1 MKRLALA
8 IGLLVLSVP
17 AATLAHA
24 DFAVVRFNSG
34 YCRVWGPPA
43 APPQDFQYL
52 AFRRGWPPHT
62 WWQHIFAAPGAA
74 EAALHEAIA
83 TNRCHQM

>member
-1 MKRLALA
+1 MKQLVFAL
-8 IGLLVLSVP
+8 GLLVLSVP

-24 DFAVVRFNSG
+24 DFAVVRFKSG

-52 AFRRGWPPHT
+52 AFRRGWPTHF
-62 WWQHIFAAPGAA
+62 WWQHFFIERANA

-83 TNRCHQM
+83 TDRCRKI

>member
-1 MKRLALA
+1 MKKLAFAIGVLALA
-8 IGLLVLSVP
+8 LTASVP
-17 AATLAHA
+17 ARA
-24 DFAVVRFNSG
+24 DFAIVKFHSG

-52 AFRRGWPPHT
+52 AFRRGWPPHI
-62 WWQHIFAAPGAA
+62 WWQHMFAVRPAA

-83 TNRCHQM
+83 TNRCHHM